1 MCKTKRVLNAYQT
14 TKEGFLQKCSSN
26 LETSTKRSGLLKPTP
41 LILKPTP
48 LIEFLNSI
56 SALFLLSL
64 WKDKAYSLQLHSNRD
79 CGKIQIFIFTFSLHP
94 LLML

>member
-64 WKDKAYSLQLHSNRD
+64 WKDILCN
-79 CGKIQIFIFTFSLHP
+79 CTQIEIAARYKYLF
-94 LLML
+94 LLSRYIHY